1 MSFRSKILA
10 TAAQVA
16 SLNFVIRQVT
26 ASQHGGNVYDCVA
39 INSQG
44 SFGSSVM
51 LLVAPAFTQQ
61 PVSQGDLEV
70 GDNVTLTCIAE
81 SHPPPVY
88 QWEQFNETSQSFMA
102 LTGET
107 STTLQLTSLSVSDF
121 GMYRCKVTVA
131 EFNIMVIL
139 SNTAVISSKIN
150 ASHMKYH

>member
-1 MSFRSKILA
+1 MSFRSKILT
-10 TAAQVA
+10 TAARVA

-44 SFGSSVM
+44 SFGTSVM

-61 PVSQGDLEV
+61 PVSQGGLEV
-70 GDNVTLTCIAE
+70 GDNVSLTCIAE

-88 QWEQFNETSQSFMA
+88 QWEKFNETSQSFME

-121 GMYRCKVTVA
+121 GMYRCKVTVT
-131 EFNIMVIL
+131 EFNMVIL

-150 ASHMKYH
+150 ASHMKHH